1 MSSLLRA
8 TLITLALLT
17 SAGCTSKPV
26 LNTQHDLP
34 ASAQVSE
41 EKVKQA
47 IVAALQKREWT
58 VQRLSPQLVQAEITV
73 RNQFYAAIDIRY
85 TRNSYAITY
94 RDSQQPTSI
103 NNQAPFVAGVAVPLG
118 APTAT
123 RPPISGFAVRRR
135 CCSRRL
141 ARSSCARRPSRRRS
155 RRTAR

>member
-8 TLITLALLT
+8 TLIILALLT
-17 SAGCTSKPV
+17 TAGCTSKPV

-34 ASAQVSE
+34 ANAQVSE
-41 EKVKQA
+41 EKIKQV

-94 RDSQQPTSI
+94 RDSRDLGYKDGKIHRNYNRWINMLDRDILAGLRNYGVNEANTSPQ
-103 NNQAPFVAGVAVPLG
+103 N
-118 APTAT
+118 
-123 RPPISGFAVRRR
+123 
-135 CCSRRL
+135 
-141 ARSSCARRPSRRRS
+141 
-155 RRTAR
+155 

>member
-47 IVAALQKREWT
+47 IVAALQKREWI
-58 VQRLSPQLVQAEITV
+58 VLRQSPQLVQAEITV
-73 RNQFYAAIDIRY
+73 RNQYYAAIDIRY

-94 RDSQQPTSI
+94 RDSRDLGYKDGKIHRNYNRWVSMLDRDI
-103 NNQAPFVAGVAVPLG
+103 MAGL
-118 APTAT
+118 
-123 RPPISGFAVRRR
+123 
-135 CCSRRL
+135 
-141 ARSSCARRPSRRRS
+141 RSAGMQ
-155 RRTAR
+155 

>member
-17 SAGCTSKPV
+17 TAACTSKPV

-34 ASAQVSE
+34 ANAQVSE
-41 EKVKQA
+41 EKIKQV
-47 IVAALQKREWT
+47 IVAALQKREWS

-94 RDSQQPTSI
+94 RDSRDLGYKDGKIHRNYNRWVSMLDRDIMAALRSNGT
-103 NNQAPFVAGVAVPLG
+103 NEAGSAAQLFEQTG
-118 APTAT
+118 TT
-123 RPPISGFAVRRR
+123 K
-135 CCSRRL
+135 
-141 ARSSCARRPSRRRS
+141 
-155 RRTAR
+155 

>member
-17 SAGCTSKPV
+17 TAACTSKPV

-34 ASAQVSE
+34 ANAQVSE
-41 EKVKQA
+41 EKIKQV
-47 IVAALQKREWT
+47 IVAALQKREWS

-94 RDSQQPTSI
+94 RDSRDLGYKDGKIHRNYNRWVSMLDRDI
-103 NNQAPFVAGVAVPLG
+103 LAGLRVYGVNEANTTG
-118 APTAT
+118 Q
-123 RPPISGFAVRRR
+123 
-135 CCSRRL
+135 
-141 ARSSCARRPSRRRS
+141 
-155 RRTAR
+155 